1 MVEMSVPNDGDRPAK
16 ESLPGG
22 AAVPVGTGLQD
33 GRQGR
38 RKPFFE
44 KFGTLLKQRSDAFLL
59 HVNNPVPPHS
69 DESSDPLGAANGPAA
84 ILHPAGIQPIVANG
98 DVSPARAGNAENYVE
113 ILYEKVLHEIKQGN
127 IIDRQKKLTQ
137 KSLYAYIQ
145 EAFGVDETRH
155 AVLEQRVDTMLAQDI
170 YLRVE
175 IMEAKLNSPP
185 EGPEQLLP
193 NAFVIVYLQEKPR
206 ETHRTAT
213 IPSTVNPAWNQQFP
227 VAVKQDTKETLIIEV
242 FNNSNNPNKFLR
254 ALRIARKY
262 LLSLFNPVASHAKMI
277 GRASIPLESIT
288 STGLVSWYNLSKKKK
303 PDPQG
308 TIKVKF
314 FFTSKLEKATAK
326 HEYEQ
331 MLRCILEYELRSSS
345 VARYW
350 WAGKLTSE
358 GEAILQQYTKC
369 ANLTALEQTLIAW
382 FVYTQVH
389 LTYPLSISLLESV
402 LDKLCVGYDVALT
415 SDEERE
421 RFWEGARR
429 ILPSCL
435 SIIVKMR
442 KRLAGDKDIVKTV
455 SSVLQLLAKADQLAA
470 RKGANL
476 FSEPTVRTLKQMAL
490 DCTKHSTMKE
500 ATVLAVQLGARTWFE
515 TSLSAAIEGS
525 QTNEDKLRSLI
536 KFVQLLQSDLLRA
549 KTYYDGVFKSVMEI
563 DYSREICIQHEA
575 RIVSHLRPIVQTICN
590 GFKKITLRMEQLERR
605 AEMESLDMSST
616 LFELYLILKLF
627 LQQTDTVVQ
636 CAHNPYIVEFHQWF
650 RGGIVYYLDVF
661 AIKTISR
668 VVTVLEEDDL
678 RTVGTADRPKYS
690 SSTGEIL
697 EIISQIKIFW
707 DQLAWPDKDEM
718 KKFLKRSIG
727 DICSC
732 CIFYAD
738 RLLSKVK
745 TLEGSPTSTAGGLNS
760 AQLATLERSLMVLSN
775 VSILIKSLARLP
787 QELGYSQTRTGAGGG
802 TDPSDKPRKTSLEQL
817 MADEMLPIDGLSSW
831 RQKCVRYIADH
842 VTQTTRSL
850 VVACGEVSMNGGSPT
865 GTGTTIGG
873 GFFSTKQQPS
883 PVENVERLRHWI
895 VQSATLLKEGLTEAD
910 LHAVEQDLWTS
921 LETTMDEIIKKLL
934 EKKDSLAT
942 FQRLRNCYEQLTQH
956 YFRTL
961 AETIACSTIGERLET
976 FSCTTSELI
985 HRYYLERVRQQ
996 EQLEEPENGQL
1007 TVRCWFQPDG
1017 LQIKVLRAD
1026 QLRLPKDY
1034 KHSCDSYV
1042 KINVLPPDQFGPP
1055 PLPELKTKTKSKN
1068 FSPNY
1073 NESFTLKI
1081 NPVQHSLKDALLM
1094 LNVKVSEL
1102 LGLSQKHIGECFL
1115 RLDAIPVVRDASEAH
1130 EIAPITIPLSLPFTI
1145 ASYSVTALENRNHD
1159 KMAAQFL
1166 KKLKQKMGIAPY
1178 TMSTLSL

>member
-1 MVEMSVPNDGDRPAK
+1 MD
-16 ESLPGG
+16 
-22 AAVPVGTGLQD
+22 
-33 GRQGR
+33 
-38 RKPFFE
+38 
-44 KFGTLLKQRSDAFLL
+44 
-59 HVNNPVPPHS
+59 
-69 DESSDPLGAANGPAA
+69 
-84 ILHPAGIQPIVANG
+84 
-98 DVSPARAGNAENYVE
+98 
-113 ILYEKVLHEIKQGN
+113 
-127 IIDRQKKLTQ
+127 
-137 KSLYAYIQ
+137 
-145 EAFGVDETRH
+145 
-155 AVLEQRVDTMLAQDI
+155 
-170 YLRVE
+170 
-175 IMEAKLNSPP
+175 
-185 EGPEQLLP
+185 
-193 NAFVIVYLQEKPR
+193 
-206 ETHRTAT
+206 
-213 IPSTVNPAWNQQFP
+213 
-227 VAVKQDTKETLIIEV
+227 
-242 FNNSNNPNKFLR
+242 
-254 ALRIARKY
+254 
-262 LLSLFNPVASHAKMI
+262 
-277 GRASIPLESIT
+277 
-288 STGLVSWYNLSKKKK
+288 
-303 PDPQG
+303 
-308 TIKVKF
+308 
-314 FFTSKLEKATAK
+314 
-326 HEYEQ
+326 
-331 MLRCILEYELRSSS
+331 
-345 VARYW
+345 
-350 WAGKLTSE
+350 
-358 GEAILQQYTKC
+358 
-369 ANLTALEQTLIAW
+369 
-382 FVYTQVH
+382 
-389 LTYPLSISLLESV
+389 
-402 LDKLCVGYDVALT
+402 
-415 SDEERE
+415 
-421 RFWEGARR
+421 
-429 ILPSCL
+429 
-435 SIIVKMR
+435 
-442 KRLAGDKDIVKTV
+442 
-455 SSVLQLLAKADQLAA
+455 
-470 RKGANL
+470 
-476 FSEPTVRTLKQMAL
+476 
-490 DCTKHSTMKE
+490 
-500 ATVLAVQLGARTWFE
+500 
-515 TSLSAAIEGS
+515 
-525 QTNEDKLRSLI
+525 
-536 KFVQLLQSDLLRA
+536 
-549 KTYYDGVFKSVMEI
+549 I

-616 LFELYLILKLF
+616 LFELFLILKLF

-678 RTVGTADRPKYS
+678 RTVGKASNDRPKYS

-745 TLEGSPTSTAGGLNS
+745 ALEGSPTSSTGGLNA

-775 VSILIKSLARLP
+775 VSILIESLARLP
-787 QELGYSQTRTGAGGG
+787 QELGYSQTRASGGG
-802 TDPSDKPRKTSLEQL
+802 GNGETVTDSSEKPRKTSLEQL

-831 RQKCVRYIADH
+831 RQKCVRYIAEH
-842 VTQTTRSL
+842 VTQTTRNL
-850 VVACGEVSMNGGSPT
+850 VVACGEVSMNGGSPN
-865 GTGTTIGG
+865 GTGTTIAG
-873 GFFSTKQQPS
+873 GFFSSKSQPS

-895 VQSATLLKEGLTEAD
+895 VQSATLLREGLTEVD
-910 LHAVEQDLWTS
+910 LHAVEQDLWTA

-942 FQRLRNCYEQLTQH
+942 FQRLRNCYEQITQH

-961 AETIACSTIGERLET
+961 SETIACSTIGERLET

-1017 LQIKVLRAD
+1017 LQIKVLRAE

-1042 KINVLPPDQFGPP
+1042 KINVLPPDQFGSPA
-1055 PLPELKTKTKSKN
+1055 LPELKTKTKSKN
-1068 FSPNY
+1068 FSPIY

-1115 RLDAIPVVRDASEAH
+1115 RLEAIPVVRDASEAH

-1159 KMAAQFL
+1159 KMAVQFL